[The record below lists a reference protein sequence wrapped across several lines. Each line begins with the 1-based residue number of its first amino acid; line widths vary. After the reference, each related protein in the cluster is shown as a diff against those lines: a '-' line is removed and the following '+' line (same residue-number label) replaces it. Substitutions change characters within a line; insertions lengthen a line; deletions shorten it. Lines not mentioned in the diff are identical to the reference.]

1 MLLRRS
7 TTAAAIGAIN
17 ATRAGTTMITVGR
30 SITMEA
36 RVDTD

>member
-1 MLLRRS
+1 M
-7 TTAAAIGAIN
+7 AIGAIN
-17 ATRAGTTMITVGR
+17 ATGAATTMIAAGQ